1 MESFLEPKGE
11 KHHRALSVERPN
23 IPVWPTDLVYAC
35 CSSIIINSAPP
46 PCQKYLGLIDESSG
60 RVNCRISQGTQIISH
75 EPSSAASSCSLV
87 GFRSLSALS
96 LCLPPRASSVPW
108 ERVLYQK
115 HGCKVLPDAGDGGGG
130 AIPREKRSQK
140 GRESGTR
147 SSTMCWLLPTRRPY
161 FLPFSFPCV
170 FPFHRS
176 CFNQALLVGWN
187 WLMGDWACTAMGN
200 GECWLQLPAGL
211 LP

>member
-115 HGCKVLPDAGDGGGG
+115 HGCKVLVSETRLMRGMGVGGPSPERKGVRREGSQVPGPQQCAGFFQLEGP
-130 AIPREKRSQK
+130 I
-140 GRESGTR
+140 
-147 SSTMCWLLPTRRPY
+147 
-161 FLPFSFPCV
+161 F
-170 FPFHRS
+170 FPFLSRA
-176 CFNQALLVGWN
+176 CFHFIGAVLTRLF
-187 WLMGDWACTAMGN
+187 WLDGTG
-200 GECWLQLPAGL
+200 
-211 LP
+211 